1 MNIYR
6 YTLNSKSHSQYKYLK
21 ALDFGDREDNN
32 NYSNFRL
39 LSDVSRNYLGT
50 STQKAADFNY
60 AQLLNADLIILVG
73 ASYIGDNVEEN
84 FEYLNTFTEQR
95 YTRYKRYQDMIL
107 PTSVFGDSFLTAGT
121 FLDIPTLF
129 VGTRDVKDIEKY
141 GESIAKPPYYI
152 ISHHDSIMGVLT
164 EINLKKD
171 AEVFLIATDKHHHDT
186 KHTNIVLKQVEK
198 ELKLYARM
206 ID

>member
-6 YTLNSKSHSQYKYLK
+6 YTLNSNSHSQYKYLK
-21 ALDFGDREDNN
+21 ALDFGDREDNS

-50 STQKAADFNY
+50 STEKAADFDY
-60 AQLLNADLIILVG
+60 AQLLDADLIILVS
-73 ASYIGDNVEEN
+73 ASYIGDNVDG
-84 FEYLNTFTEQR
+84 YLDCSDIFTEP
-95 YTRYKRYQDMIL
+95 RYKRYQDMIL
-107 PTSVFGDSFLTAGT
+107 PTSVFGDTFLTAGI

-129 VGTRDVKDIEKY
+129 VGTSYVDSIEKY
-141 GESIAKPPYYI
+141 GKSIAKSPYYI
-152 ISHHDSIMGVLT
+152 ISHRDSIMGVLT

-171 AEVFLIATDKHHHDT
+171 AEVFIIATDKHHHDT

>member
-6 YTLNSKSHSQYKYLK
+6 YTLNSDSHSQYKYLK

-39 LSDVSRNYLGT
+39 LSDVSRNYLDT
-50 STQKAADFNY
+50 STQKAANFDY
-60 AQLLNADLIILVG
+60 AQLLSADLIILVG
-73 ASYIGDNVEEN
+73 ATYVGDNVIDCMEYTDN
-84 FEYLNTFTEQR
+84 FNNLH
-95 YTRYKRYQDMIL
+95 KRYQDMIL
-107 PTSVFGDSFLTAGT
+107 PTSVFGDSFLTVGT
-121 FLDIPTLF
+121 FLDIPTVF
-129 VGTRDVKDIEKY
+129 VGTMDVEDIEKY
-141 GESIAKPPYYI
+141 GKSIAKPPYYI
-152 ISHHDSIMGVLT
+152 VSHRDSIMGVLT

-171 AEVFLIATDKHHHDT
+171 AEVFLIATDKHHIDT

-198 ELKLYARM
+198 ELNLYARM

>member
-6 YTLNSKSHSQYKYLK
+6 YTLNGNSHTQYKYLK
-21 ALDFGDREDNN
+21 TIDFGDREDNS

-50 STQKAADFNY
+50 STEKATDFDY
-60 AQLLNADLIILVG
+60 AQLLDADLIILVG
-73 ASYIGDNVEEN
+73 ASYIGDNVGD
-84 FEYLNTFTEQR
+84 YLDCSDIFTEP
-95 YTRYKRYQDMIL
+95 RYKRYQDMIL
-107 PTSVFGDSFLTAGT
+107 PTSVFGDSFLTAGI

-129 VGTRDVKDIEKY
+129 VGTRDVDTIEKY
-141 GESIAKPPYYI
+141 GKYHFKFPYYI
-152 ISHHDSIMGVLT
+152 VSRRDSIMGVLT

-171 AEVFLIATDKHHHDT
+171 AEVFLIAVDKRHPDT

-198 ELKLYARM
+198 ELKLYARE

>member
-6 YTLNSKSHSQYKYLK
+6 YTLNSKSHSKYKYLK

-32 NYSNFRL
+32 NYSSFRL

-50 STQKAADFNY
+50 STQKAANFDY
-60 AQLLNADLIILVG
+60 SHLLDADLIILVG
-73 ASYIGDNVEEN
+73 ASYIGGNVGDC
-84 FEYLNTFTEQR
+84 LDCSDIFTEP
-95 YTRYKRYQDMIL
+95 RYKRYQDMIL
-107 PTSVFGDSFLTAGT
+107 PTSVFGDTFLTAGI

-129 VGTRDVKDIEKY
+129 VGTSYVDAIEKY
-141 GESIAKPPYYI
+141 GKSIDKPPYYI
-152 ISHHDSIMGVLT
+152 VSHRDSIMGVIT
-164 EINLKKD
+164 EINLKND
-171 AEVFLIATDKHHHDT
+171 AEVFLIAVDKYHHDI

-198 ELKLYARM
+198 ELKLYARE

>member
-6 YTLNSKSHSQYKYLK
+6 YTLNSKAHSQYKYLK
-21 ALDFGDREDNN
+21 ALDFGDREDNS

-50 STQKAADFNY
+50 STEKMAKFDY
-60 AQLLNADLIILVG
+60 SHLLDADLIILVG
-73 ASYIGDNVEEN
+73 ASYIGNNVEEN
-84 FEYLNTFTEQR
+84 FEYLDELIEP
-95 YTRYKRYQDMIL
+95 RYKRYQDMIL
-107 PTSVFGDSFLTAGT
+107 PTSVFGDTFLTAGI

-129 VGTRDVKDIEKY
+129 VGTRDVDAIEKY
-141 GESIAKPPYYI
+141 GKSITKPPYYI
-152 ISHHDSIMGVLT
+152 ISHRDSIMGVLT

-171 AEVFLIATDKHHHDT
+171 AEVFIIATDKHHHDT

-198 ELKLYARM
+198 ELKLYARF

>member
-50 STQKAADFNY
+50 STEKAADFDY
-60 AQLLNADLIILVG
+60 TQLLDADLIILVG
-73 ASYIGDNVEEN
+73 ASYIGENVKEN
-84 FEYLNTFTEQR
+84 FEYLDIFTEP
-95 YTRYKRYQDMIL
+95 RYKRYQDMIL
-107 PTSVFGDSFLTAGT
+107 PTSVFGDTFLTAGT

-129 VGTRDVKDIEKY
+129 VGTGYVDSIEKY
-141 GESIAKPPYYI
+141 GKSIAKPPYYI
-152 ISHHDSIMGVLT
+152 ISHRDSIMGVLT

-171 AEVFLIATDKHHHDT
+171 AEVFIIATDKHHHDT

-198 ELKLYARM
+198 ELKLYARE

>member
-21 ALDFGDREDNN
+21 ALDFGDREDNR

-50 STQKAADFNY
+50 STQKAANFDY
-60 AQLLNADLIILVG
+60 AQLLDADLIILVD
-73 ASYIGDNVEEN
+73 ASYIGDNVGDC
-84 FEYLNTFTEQR
+84 LDCSDIFTEP
-95 YTRYKRYQDMIL
+95 RYKRYQDMIL
-107 PTSVFGDSFLTAGT
+107 PTSVFGDTFLTAGT
-121 FLDIPTLF
+121 FLSIPTLF
-129 VGTRDVKDIEKY
+129 VGTRDVEDIEKY
-141 GESIAKPPYYI
+141 GKHHSKFPYYI
-152 ISHHDSIMGVLT
+152 VSHHDSIMGVLT

-171 AEVFLIATDKHHHDT
+171 AEVFLIAVDKHHHDI

>member
-1 MNIYR
+1 MNIYK

-21 ALDFGDREDNN
+21 VLDFGDREDNN

-50 STQKAADFNY
+50 STEKMAEFDYSN
-60 AQLLNADLIILVG
+60 LLDADLIILVG

-84 FEYLNTFTEQR
+84 FEYLDKLIEP
-95 YTRYKRYQDMIL
+95 RYKRYQDMIL
-107 PTSVFGDSFLTAGT
+107 PTSVFGDSFLTAST
-121 FLDIPTLF
+121 FLNIPTLF
-129 VGTRDVKDIEKY
+129 VGTRDVNEIENYGKY
-141 GESIAKPPYYI
+141 LSKFPYFI
-152 ISHHDSIMGVLT
+152 ISYRDSIMGTLT

-171 AEVFLIATDKHHHDT
+171 AEVFIIATDKHHHDT

-198 ELKLYARM
+198 ELRLYARF

>member
-6 YTLNSKSHSQYKYLK
+6 YTLNSKSHSKYKYLK
-21 ALDFGDREDNN
+21 ALDFGDREDNR

-50 STQKAADFNY
+50 STQKAADFDY
-60 AQLLNADLIILVG
+60 AQLLDVDLIILVG
-73 ASYIGDNVEEN
+73 ASHIGDNVGDC
-84 FEYLNTFTEQR
+84 LDCSDIFTEP
-95 YTRYKRYQDMIL
+95 RYKRYQNMIL

-129 VGTRDVKDIEKY
+129 VGTSDVDAIEKY
-141 GESIAKPPYYI
+141 SKSIAKPPYYI

-164 EINLKKD
+164 KINLKKD
-171 AEVFLIATDKHHHDT
+171 AEIFLIAVDKHHHDT

-198 ELKLYARM
+198 ELKLYART

>member
-6 YTLNSKSHSQYKYLK
+6 YTLNSNSHSQYKYLK
-21 ALDFGDREDNN
+21 ALDFIDREDNN

-50 STQKAADFNY
+50 STQKAANFDY
-60 AQLLNADLIILVG
+60 AQLLSADLIILVG
-73 ASYIGDNVEEN
+73 ATYVGDNVEEN
-84 FEYLNTFTEQR
+84 FEYLDTFTEPR
-95 YTRYKRYQDMIL
+95 CKHYQNMIL
-107 PTSVFGDSFLTAGT
+107 PTSVFGDSFLTVGT
-121 FLDIPTLF
+121 FLDIPTVF
-129 VGTRDVKDIEKY
+129 VGTRDVEDIEKY
-141 GESIAKPPYYI
+141 GKSIAKPPYYI
-152 ISHHDSIMGVLT
+152 VSHRDSIMGVLT

-171 AEVFLIATDKHHHDT
+171 AEVFLIATDKHHIDT

-198 ELKLYARM
+198 ELKLYARE

>member
-6 YTLNSKSHSQYKYLK
+6 YTLNSKTHSQYKYFK
-21 ALDFGDREDNN
+21 DIDFADRENHL
-32 NYSNFRL
+32 NYSDFRL
-39 LSDVSRNYLGT
+39 LSDVSRKYLGT
-50 STQKAADFNY
+50 SSTKMANFNY
-60 AQLLNADLIILVG
+60 AQLLGADLIILVG
-73 ASYIGDNVEEN
+73 ASYIGDNIEEN
-84 FEYLNTFTEQR
+84 SEYLDVFTEP
-95 YTRYKRYQDMIL
+95 RYKHYQDMIL

-129 VGTRDVKDIEKY
+129 VGTKYVYEIEKY
-141 GESIAKPPYYI
+141 GKSIAKPPYYI
-152 ISHHDSIMGVLT
+152 ISHLDSIMGVLT

-171 AEVFLIATDKHHHDT
+171 AEVFIIATDKSHLDT

-198 ELKLYARM
+198 ELKLYARF

>member
-6 YTLNSKSHSQYKYLK
+6 YTLNSNSHTQYKYLK
-21 ALDFGDREDNN
+21 TIDFGDREDNS

-50 STQKAADFNY
+50 STEKASDFDY
-60 AQLLNADLIILVG
+60 AQLLDADLIILVG

-84 FEYLNTFTEQR
+84 FEYLDELIEP
-95 YTRYKRYQDMIL
+95 RYKRYQDMIL

-129 VGTRDVKDIEKY
+129 VGTRDEEDIEKY
-141 GESIAKPPYYI
+141 GKSITKPPYYI
-152 ISHHDSIMGVLT
+152 VSHRDSIMGALT

-171 AEVFLIATDKHHHDT
+171 AEIFLIAVDKHYHDT

>member
-21 ALDFGDREDNN
+21 ALDFGDRENNN

-73 ASYIGDNVEEN
+73 NTYVGDNVEEN
-84 FEYLNTFTEQR
+84 FEYLDELIEP
-95 YTRYKRYQDMIL
+95 RYKRYQDMIL
-107 PTSVFGDSFLTAGT
+107 PTSVFGDSFLTVGI
-121 FLDIPTLF
+121 FLDIPTVF
-129 VGTRDVKDIEKY
+129 VGTRNVDAIEKY
-141 GESIAKPPYYI
+141 EKYHSKSPYYI
-152 ISHHDSIMGVLT
+152 VSPHDSIMRVLS
-164 EINLKKD
+164 ELNLKKD
-171 AEVFLIATDKHHHDT
+171 AKIFLIATDKYHHDT